1 MIDITVIAIFL
12 IINLLIGFYSSKNI
26 ANFSEY
32 AVWKRAFGSFA
43 ICATLSASFIGGG
56 YVMGNAAKVY
66 QIGII
71 YAFGLLGF
79 SLKEIFIAAMVA
91 PRMQQYAKCHSVGD
105 MIGIHYGKT
114 AKVITGIFS
123 VIICAGILGAQV
135 SAIGTLFSVFFKV
148 SVSTGILLGF
158 GVIILYTSLGGMR
171 GVVYTDVLQFGLI
184 VIGIPLIFIF
194 GLHAIG
200 GWHTIEETVPAA
212 HINPFLH
219 DHGTWILGSLVLT
232 FIFGEILVPPYV
244 QRLFMAKHTN
254 QTRQATLAAGLLSI
268 PIFLISG
275 AIGLIAYCMNN
286 GLHPNLAIPYVI
298 EQSMPVGVRGL
309 VISGLLAVIMS
320 SAAGFLNAATISF
333 TNDILPTVKTI
344 HHLSHRQLL
353 YIAKTVSLVVG
364 IGSVIFALSIHNI
377 LDILIYAY
385 NMWSPIIVIPLLAA
399 IFGLTVKPFYFYIS
413 ALAGLVATLIWS
425 FGFHEAFH
433 ITSNIV
439 GVLASFLA
447 FYLAYLYNRPIKP
460 QLPQDRIIDT

>member
-1 MIDITVIAIFL
+1 MIDIIVITIFL
-12 IINLLIGFYSSKNI
+12 IANLLIGFYSSKNI
-26 ANFSEY
+26 KNFSEY

-66 QIGII
+66 HIGMI

-79 SLKEIFIAAMVA
+79 SLKEIFIATMVA
-91 PRMQQYAKCHSVGD
+91 PRMQKYSQCHSVGD

-148 SVSTGILLGF
+148 NSSVGILLGF
-158 GVIILYTSLGGMR
+158 GVIILYASLGGMK
-171 GVVYTDVLQFGLI
+171 GVVYTDVLQFALI
-184 VIGIPLIFIF
+184 ILGIPLIFIF
-194 GLHAIG
+194 GLYAIG
-200 GWHTIEETVPAA
+200 GWHTVNETLPASR
-212 HINPFLH
+212 INPFLH
-219 DHGTWILGSLVLT
+219 ANDIWILGSLVLT

-244 QRLFMAKHTN
+244 QRLFMAKHTI
-254 QTRQATLAAGLLSI
+254 QTRRATLAAGVISI

-275 AIGLIAYCMNN
+275 AIGLVAYCMNSD
-286 GLHPNLAIPYVI
+286 LTPNLAIPYVI
-298 EQSMPVGVRGL
+298 EQSMPVGIRGL

-320 SAAGFLNAATISF
+320 SAAGFLNAAAISF
-333 TNDILPTVKTI
+333 TNDILPSIIPTK
-344 HHLSHRQLL
+344 HLSHKQLL
-353 YIAKTVSLVVG
+353 RVAKMVSLVVG
-364 IGSVIFALSIHNI
+364 IGAVMFAISIQNI

-399 IFGLTVKPFYFYIS
+399 IFGLSVKPSYFYVS
-413 ALAGLVATLIWS
+413 ALAGLLATLIWS

-433 ITSNIV
+433 ITSNII
-439 GVLASFLA
+439 GVLVSFFA
-447 FYLAYLYNRPIKP
+447 FYV
-460 QLPQDRIIDT
+460 T